1 MLLKL
6 ADLFFTLAGRW
17 SAVIT
22 GEWWITKDG
31 QSEYADQDV
40 GDVGHEIVAANYM
53 IDKELLLDYLKD
65 YWKGQLDSS
74 EIDQQEY
81 EEQIDDL
88 SSYYS
93 DEVNAGHVFFNV
105 FIPEEIGAKVVG
117 SLDKWKDMK
126 SDIRLAFAK
135 YEGAIMVINTS
146 FYAWKVTEDTI
157 NNIHNF
163 IFEQI
168 DDEEINK
175 DAEILV
181 EEASTK
187 KRIAIDLDQFLM
199 IKYPAELWRISA

>member
-6 ADLFFTLAGRW
+6 ADLFFALAGRW
-17 SAVIT
+17 GDIIT
-22 GEWWITKDG
+22 GEWWITPYG

-40 GDVGHEIVAANYM
+40 GDVGHEMVAADYM

-65 YWKGQLDSS
+65 YWKEQLDNG
-74 EIDQQEY
+74 EIDEQEY
-81 EEQIDDL
+81 KEQIDDL

-93 DEVNAGHVFFNV
+93 DEVNASHVFFNV
-105 FIPEEIGAKVVG
+105 FIPEEVGAKVVG
-117 SLDKWKDMK
+117 SQDKWRDIK

-135 YEGAIMVINTS
+135 YDGAIMVINTS
-146 FYAWKVTEDTI
+146 FYVWEITEDSI
-157 NNIHNF
+157 NKIHNF

-168 DDEEINK
+168 ENEEINK
-175 DAEILV
+175 NAEIII

-187 KRIAIDLDQFLM
+187 RRVLVDLDQFLM